1 MAKHRADDDA
11 RHHFG
16 GQRGTSR
23 RTALLVIGSGG
34 AAAWAIGLYANSA
47 TAVSSDSVEAAVAEY
62 FQARA
67 NAANSRRTG
76 RLTARLDRA
85 NRSLLQHETERSQ
98 YLASLGSASRWNG
111 RIGRFGTSPGIL
123 STKISGSAATVR
135 AYEELKV
142 SWYPAPL
149 QRPVAMRPLVE
160 QDPQKYGLDQ
170 SANQPVLSAIGVA
183 HELTLGRGSA
193 GWVVTSDAYQEDL
206 FLGRSP
212 DAPRSPWAVSMNTTR
227 PNAGLRTQ
235 GVDPGDEGAPVLK
248 VTAAAAA
255 EPLMMAA
262 ATTRRS
268 YSWQKAVAYAAKHW
282 SSYNPA
288 YPNYNPCGGDCANF
302 VSQCLRAGGET
313 TDGTWYTYRG
323 SGCIRS
329 SGNCGSTAWV
339 NNWGLRNW
347 TVNKRRGRVVSNIW
361 QLGRG
366 DIVNYDWTGNGSFDH
381 VAIVTNSASMLV
393 TAHNTNH
400 YNVPWSMGA
409 RRHSLTWILGHF

>member
-1 MAKHRADDDA
+1 MAKHRAADDS
-11 RHHFG
+11 RHHVG

-34 AAAWAIGLYANSA
+34 AAAWAIGAYANSA
-47 TAVSSDSVEAAVAEY
+47 TAVSADSVEAAVAEY

-67 NAANSRRTG
+67 NAANSRQ
-76 RLTARLDRA
+76 TAALASRLDRS
-85 NRSLLQHETERSQ
+85 NRSLVQHETERST
-98 YLASLGSASRWNG
+98 YLASLGSPSRWNG
-111 RIGRFGTSPGIL
+111 RIRRFGTAPGIL
-123 STKISGSAATVR
+123 STKASGSAATVR

-142 SWYPAPL
+142 SWYPAAL
-149 QRPVAMRPLVE
+149 QRPASMRALVA

-170 SANQPVLSAIGVA
+170 PASQPVLSAIGVA
-183 HELTLGRGSA
+183 HELTLGKGSG
-193 GWVVTSDAYQEDL
+193 GWVVTSDAYEENL

-227 PNAGLRTQ
+227 LNAGLRTQ
-235 GVDPGDEGAPVLK
+235 GVDPADEGTPALKASAAAPAEPLM
-248 VTAAAAA
+248 TAAAA
-255 EPLMMAA
+255 
-262 ATTRRS
+262 TRL
-268 YSWQKAVAYAAKHW
+268 YSWQKAVAYASKYW
-282 SSYNPA
+282 SSYNSA

-329 SGNCGSTAWV
+329 SSNCGSTAWV

-347 TVNKRRGRVVSNIW
+347 TLNKRRGRVVSNIW

-366 DIVNYDWTGNGSFDH
+366 DIVNYDWTGNGVFDH
-381 VAIVTNSASMLV
+381 VAIITNSASMLV
-393 TAHNTNH
+393 SAHNTNH

-409 RRHSLTWILGHF
+409 RRHSFTWILGHF